1 MSPPIAEPGAHDG
14 FGQTLHPAGTER
26 LQRMSDNIV
35 NRTPQAASDIGF
47 INNTS
52 EPVYRM
58 LAVANAV
65 PSSGTAETLIET
77 YKDVIALDYAE
88 TFLNRSLSQAMSAL
102 AQALKRTKI
111 EQKYLDAIRS
121 NAQQAQRQLLA
132 EKQTAY
138 AKVRSVSSMTQDLQT
153 LERQLWSAM
162 PPAVKA
168 MLDFSA
174 NTGTRGS

>member
-1 MSPPIAEPGAHDG
+1 VRTTVSVKP
-14 FGQTLHPAGTER
+14 FTRLVVER
-26 LQRMSDNIV
+26 LRRMSDNIV
-35 NRTPQAASDIGF
+35 SRSPQTAADIGF
-47 INNTS
+47 INTTS

-65 PSSGTAETLIET
+65 PGSGTAETLIET

-88 TFLNRSLSQAMSAL
+88 VFLSRSLTQAMVAL
-102 AQALKRTKI
+102 SHGLRRSEI
-111 EQKYLDAIRS
+111 EQKYLDDIRA
-121 NAQQAQRQLLA
+121 NAQEARRQLLA

-162 PPAVKA
+162 PPNVKA

-174 NTGTRGS
+174 NSRPGGS

>member
-1 MSPPIAEPGAHDG
+1 VPG
-14 FGQTLHPAGTER
+14 
-26 LQRMSDNIV
+26 
-35 NRTPQAASDIGF
+35 
-47 INNTS
+47 
-52 EPVYRM
+52 
-58 LAVANAV
+58 
-65 PSSGTAETLIET
+65 SGTAETLIET

-88 TFLNRSLSQAMSAL
+88 TFLTRSLTQAMTALSQAL
-102 AQALKRTKI
+102 RRTAV
-111 EQKYLDAIRS
+111 EQKYLDQIRS
-121 NAQQAQRQLLA
+121 HAQQARTQLLA

-174 NTGTRGS
+174 NAGARGS